1 MIVTIGT
8 RVDVYA
14 MHNPELGGSG
24 TVVKCYVQTAAGGR
38 WQHVFRVRLD
48 DGRTVDAPSRFV
60 TVAGG

>member
-24 TVVKCYVQTAAGGR
+24 TVVKCYVQTDGDR
-38 WQHVFRVRLD
+38 WQHVFRVQLD

-60 TVAGG
+60 SVAR